1 MRGCVVVAYASIIDL
16 HKPMQRSSAAR
27 GLAMRPGQLHLL
39 KRASPPFLT
48 QCRVYRRQFSA
59 ESTPNIGVLGAGITG
74 LAAAYYVTR
83 NNPNAKVT
91 LYEASDRV
99 GGWLS
104 SKRVDV
110 HDGSILFEAGPRT
123 LRPNG
128 NGVLT
133 ARLVQNSTHHHSRP

>member
-1 MRGCVVVAYASIIDL
+1 MA
-16 HKPMQRSSAAR
+16 
-27 GLAMRPGQLHLL
+27 
-39 KRASPPFLT
+39 T
-48 QCRVYRRQFSA
+48 
-59 ESTPNIGVLGAGITG
+59 
-74 LAAAYYVTR
+74 AYYLTR
-83 NNPNAKVT
+83 DDPNVQVT

-123 LRPNG
+123 LRPHA

-133 ARLVQNSTHHHSRP
+133 ARLVRRDLLHRSCYAHER